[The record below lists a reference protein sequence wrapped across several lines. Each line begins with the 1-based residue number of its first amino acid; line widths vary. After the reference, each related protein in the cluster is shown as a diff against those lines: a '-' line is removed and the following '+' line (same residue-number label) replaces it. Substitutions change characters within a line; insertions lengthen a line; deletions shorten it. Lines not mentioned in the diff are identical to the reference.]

1 MRGPARSGGQA
12 PVRRERAWMT
22 AYCHSDHSL
31 CRVDGERCRVTLSR
45 LRASQLTVSVR
56 QSKMS
61 CASRFQP
68 FISRGRRVR
77 GRANESPCEAA
88 IGSHG
93 DLAPVSVLINRPSS
107 AESRTHL
114 PYCYYCLTPALHP
127 RARSHHRALLGIAS
141 LSCQQRSARQPQDHA
156 QDTDLDRQCK
166 RYFNLQLAR
175 GAGARLDGDFLRPG
189 L

>member
-31 CRVDGERCRVTLSR
+31 CRVDGERCRVTLSLSR

-77 GRANESPCEAA
+77 GRANESPC
-88 IGSHG
+88 
-93 DLAPVSVLINRPSS
+93 DRLAEISLLGPTVPQTVLIGRVPH
-107 AESRTHL
+107 APAL
-114 PYCYYCLTPALHP
+114 LLLYCLTPALHP

-166 RYFNLQLAR
+166 RYFNLQAR

>member
-93 DLAPVSVLINRPSS
+93 DLAPLGPHKPSVIGRVPHAPALLLLLPYTRVTPACEVPPSRLARDCESELSTEVSTSAAGSCAGYRFRPAVQEISIYKREARAPDLMATSS
-107 AESRTHL
+107 A
-114 PYCYYCLTPALHP
+114 
-127 RARSHHRALLGIAS
+127 
-141 LSCQQRSARQPQDHA
+141 
-156 QDTDLDRQCK
+156 LD
-166 RYFNLQLAR
+166 F
-175 GAGARLDGDFLRPG
+175 D
-189 L
+189 